1 MGHIHNRASA
11 TAVIN
16 QIMSQANGI
25 GSSKT
30 EARNLSNVIG
40 QNGQTISTKA
50 HSIKSLQ
57 NLRSITTQYVN
68 YIKENHGNRVVKYIN
83 NETIKEFIN
92 HKLEQG
98 NSQGTINTYISTLAK
113 MSDNLNRLN
122 LNTTARREITA
133 YRHELKANGNDL
145 QKNHINRAYQNPQ
158 AIVNEMWQSP
168 YALSTQLQYEVGLR
182 ADCSL
187 RSEKWT
193 LNSDNSLHIKGSK
206 NGINYT
212 TSPLTNE
219 TAQRVRDA
227 IESGYK
233 VNYEVYRRE
242 LKEAVLIVGEQWEKH
257 GSHGLRYN
265 FAQESLSENGA
276 SRAELSLAM
285 SHGRLGVLDTY
296 LDKFF
301 WVLESLFLQ
310 WVNALLASFK
320 DFP

>member
-11 TAVIN
+11 KAVIN

-30 EARNLSNVIG
+30 EAKSQSTLLG
-40 QNGQTISTKA
+40 QNGQKISSKA

-68 YIKENHGNRVVKYIN
+68 YIKEEHGNRVAKHIN

-113 MSDNLNRLN
+113 MSDNINSLGLNSTSR
-122 LNTTARREITA
+122 TEITA
-133 YRHELKANGNDL
+133 YRSELKANGNDL
-145 QKNHINRAYQNPQ
+145 QKSHINRAYNNPQ
-158 AIVNEMWQSP
+158 AIVNEMRDSP
-168 YALSTQLQYEVGLR
+168 YFLSAQLAYEVGLR
-182 ADCSL
+182 ADDAIHSD
-187 RSEKWT
+187 KWT
-193 LNSDNSLHIKGSK
+193 LNSDNTLHITGSK

-212 TSPLTNE
+212 TSALNNE

-227 IESGYK
+227 IENGYK
-233 VNYEVYRRE
+233 VNYGEFNE
-242 LKEAVLIVGEQWEKH
+242 ALKEAVANCNENWTGI
-257 GSHGLRYN
+257 HGLRYSY
-265 FAQESLSENGA
+265 AQEALSNGA

-285 SHGRLGVLDTY
+285 SHSRLE
-296 LDKFF
+296 
-301 WVLESLFLQ
+301 VLEVYLS
-310 WVNALLASFK
+310 
-320 DFP
+320 

>member
-30 EARNLSNVIG
+30 EARNQSNILG
-40 QNGQTISTKA
+40 QNGQAVSTKA

-68 YIKENHGNRVVKYIN
+68 FVKENHGNRVVKNIN

-113 MSDNLNRLN
+113 LSDNLNQLN
-122 LNTTARREITA
+122 LNTTSRTEITA
-133 YRHELKANGNDL
+133 YRNELKANGNDL
-145 QKNHINRAYQNPQ
+145 QKNHINRAYNNPQ
-158 AIVNEMWQSP
+158 AIMNEMRDSP
-168 YALSTQLQYEVGLR
+168 YFLSAQLSYEVGLR
-182 ADCSL
+182 ADDAIHSD
-187 RSEKWT
+187 KWI
-193 LNSDNSLHIKGSK
+193 LNSDNTIHVVGSK

-212 TSPLTNE
+212 TSVLSNE

-227 IESGYK
+227 MDNGYK
-233 VNYEVYRRE
+233 VNYGEFRE
-242 LKEAVLIVGEQWEKH
+242 ALKEAVANCNENWTGI
-257 GSHGLRYN
+257 HGLRYS
-265 FAQESLSENGA
+265 FAQEALSSGA
-276 SRAELSLAM
+276 SKAELSLI
-285 SHGRLGVLDTY
+285 LGHSRIEIVETY
-296 LDKFF
+296 L
-301 WVLESLFLQ
+301 S
-310 WVNALLASFK
+310 
-320 DFP
+320 

>member
-30 EARNLSNVIG
+30 EARNQSNNIG
-40 QNGQTISTKA
+40 QNGQVISTKA

-68 YIKENHGNRVVKYIN
+68 YIKEEHGNRVAKHIN

-92 HKLEQG
+92 YKLEQG

-113 MSDNLNRLN
+113 MSDNINSLGLNSTSR
-122 LNTTARREITA
+122 TEITA
-133 YRHELKANGNDL
+133 YRSELKANGNDL
-145 QKNHINRAYQNPQ
+145 QKNHINRAYNNPQ
-158 AIVNEMWQSP
+158 AIVNEMRQSP
-168 YALSTQLQYEVGLR
+168 YSLSTQLQYEVGLR

-187 RSEKWT
+187 HSEKWT
-193 LNSDNSLHIKGSK
+193 LNSDNTLHIKGSK
-206 NGINYT
+206 NGRNYT
-212 TSPLTNE
+212 TSTLSNE

-227 IESGYK
+227 IESGYR
-233 VNYEVYRRE
+233 VNYGVYRE
-242 LKEAVLIVGEQWEKH
+242 ALKEAIENVGEQWKNN

-265 FAQESLSENGA
+265 FAQETLSDNGA

-285 SHGRLGVLDTY
+285 SHSRTGVLDVY
-296 LDKFF
+296 LY
-301 WVLESLFLQ
+301 
-310 WVNALLASFK
+310 
-320 DFP
+320 